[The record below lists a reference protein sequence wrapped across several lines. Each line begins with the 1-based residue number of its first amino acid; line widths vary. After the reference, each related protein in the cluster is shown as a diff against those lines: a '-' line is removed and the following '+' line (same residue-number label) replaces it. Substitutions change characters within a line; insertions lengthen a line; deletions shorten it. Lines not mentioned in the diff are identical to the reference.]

1 MIWWL
6 LTEWSALFILECI
19 LEQPIRFFRV
29 KEQQTID
36 WTLGEN
42 EIYDNFC
49 PGGFSYSFGG
59 NSHFFESKRSSY
71 TMNSSGFILYVM
83 MQLHPSCASLLL
95 WAANYELNYKGVSL
109 HCSSITKLHLI
120 SHWIKN
126 EVKLSFIFIFK
137 ARVWKWTVKLSP
149 SIKGTM
155 EWHDNTQNHKF
166 NIYMVYFLE
175 IAINFLL

>member
-1 MIWWL
+1 MCQFWLCAVLLCWQICCYLSKAVWRTGNAFEFTSNILLSQLWILFFMICWL
-6 LTEWSALFILECI
+6 LTEWSALFVLECT

-71 TMNSSGFILYVM
+71 TMNSSGFILDVM
-83 MQLHPSCASLLL
+83 VQLHPSCASLLL

-109 HCSSITKLHLI
+109 HCSSITKLHAMHFSLLFT
-120 SHWIKN
+120 
-126 EVKLSFIFIFK
+126 E
-137 ARVWKWTVKLSP
+137 A
-149 SIKGTM
+149 SI
-155 EWHDNTQNHKF
+155 
-166 NIYMVYFLE
+166 
-175 IAINFLL
+175 